1 MKRSSRRRTGPVT
14 RPSRERAECLACLI
28 VSDIDAVLWVCHRR
42 MVALGARLRP
52 YLEEGRQL
60 LEPLV
65 VRGKRDFIAEALR
78 ELMER
83 GAMLGD
89 GVRRG

>member
-1 MKRSSRRRTGPVT
+1 
-14 RPSRERAECLACLI
+14 
-28 VSDIDAVLWVCHRR
+28 
-42 MVALGARLRP
+42 MVALEARLRP
-52 YLEEGRQL
+52 DLEEGRQL
-60 LEPLV
+60 LDLLV
-65 VRGKRDFIAEALR
+65 VRGKCNFIAEALR